1 MMEQALHYERE
12 LADIKAKQAAAE
24 EQHRTIFRR
33 LDQQDK
39 LIDTVNRLASAQ
51 DKLASMQ
58 GAMSARLDK
67 ACTDLEA
74 IKARPGKRWELI
86 VTEVIKLAIVAAAG
100 YLIGTK

>member
-1 MMEQALHYERE
+1 MEQALHYERE
-12 LADIKAKQAAAE
+12 LAEIKAKQAAAD
-24 EQHRTIFRR
+24 EQHKTIFRR

-58 GAMSARLDK
+58 AALSGRIDILCKDMD
-67 ACTDLEA
+67 T

-86 VTEVIKLAIVAAAG
+86 VTETLKILIVAAVG
-100 YLIGTK
+100 YLIGQK

>member
-1 MMEQALHYERE
+1 MEQVLHFERE
-12 LADIKAKQAAAE
+12 LADIKAKQAAAD
-24 EQHRTIFRR
+24 EQHKTIFRR

-58 GAMSARLDK
+58 SAMSARLDR

-86 VTEVIKLAIVAAAG
+86 ATETIKLLLVAAVG

>member
-1 MMEQALHYERE
+1 MEQAIHFERE
-12 LADIKAKQAAAE
+12 LADIKAKQAAAD
-24 EQHRTIFRR
+24 EQHKTIFRR

-74 IKARPGKRWELI
+74 IKAKPGKRWELI
-86 VTEVIKLAIVAAAG
+86 VVEALKLLVVAAVG
-100 YLIGTK
+100 YLMGIK